1 MKDIAMTEKD
11 NQRVGYGRPPKR
23 YQFKPGHSGNP
34 SGRPKGA
41 RNFRSELLEELAES
55 ITLKE
60 AGREVTVS
68 KQRACIKALVAAAIG
83 GNTRACGALLSLCA
97 KLNAD
102 AEGSNEEL
110 APDDH
115 EILAAF
121 AEREHGRRQGSPGRD
136 NT

>member
-41 RNFRSELLEELAES
+41 RNFRSELLEELAET
-55 ITLKE
+55 ITLKD

-102 AEGSNEEL
+102 AEGNNEEL

-121 AEREHGRRQGSPGRD
+121 AEREHGRRQGSPGSD

>member
-11 NQRVGYGRPPKR
+11 NQRVGYGLPPKR